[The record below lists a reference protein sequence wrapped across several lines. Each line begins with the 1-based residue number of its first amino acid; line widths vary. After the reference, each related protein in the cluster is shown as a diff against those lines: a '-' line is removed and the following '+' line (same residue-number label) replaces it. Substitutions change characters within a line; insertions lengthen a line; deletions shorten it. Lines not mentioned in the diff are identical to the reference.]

1 MEQRLADLQVEL
13 AFPSAN
19 RLQAALRKEG
29 FKASL
34 TDINNITSKSTS
46 RQVLQPPP
54 QYKGNITAASIDDRW
69 AADLISFESKPA
81 TSDKIYRHVLL
92 VQDIFSRYLWAVPL
106 PTKSWT
112 RSAFESILDEG
123 RSPRELNTDNGSEF
137 MSKEFQSMLARR
149 NILHKTKVGLND
161 IATIDRAIG
170 VIQDMLAK
178 RTTELDG

>member
-34 TDINNITSKSTS
+34 TDIKNITSKSTS

-81 TSDKIYRHVLL
+81 TS
-92 VQDIFSRYLWAVPL
+92 
-106 PTKSWT
+106 
-112 RSAFESILDEG
+112 E
-123 RSPRELNTDNGSEF
+123 
-137 MSKEFQSMLARR
+137 
-149 NILHKTKVGLND
+149 
-161 IATIDRAIG
+161 
-170 VIQDMLAK
+170 
-178 RTTELDG
+178 